1 MGCLKPITL
10 RRDEPDEQVVPCG
23 KCPDCLARK
32 VAGWSFRLMQEEK
45 KSSSAYFITLTY
57 GDDNDTAPLSKN
69 GFMEISKRDLQLFF
83 KRLRRLQERDP
94 GSIRKGNDGRFQY
107 VGYQKD
113 KPIKYFAVG
122 EYGTLRQTPHYH
134 IILFNANIK
143 LIAKAWQQ
151 PDGKPIGSIYYGDVN
166 GASIGYTLK
175 YISNKP
181 FKKKH
186 KNDDRQKNFQ
196 LQSTGLG
203 KSFLTPQMS
212 QWYQSLPAER
222 QYAQLPDGRKIAL
235 PRYYRDKIFSD
246 SIRAQIRDIQLER
259 IEEIQLKEMQKQ
271 GDLYWHNK
279 DQKAKERFR
288 KAQLDYNTFTSL
300 QKF

>member
-1 MGCLKPITL
+1 MPCLKPITL
-10 RRDEPDEQVVPCG
+10 HRDTPDEQIVPCG
-23 KCPDCLARK
+23 KCPDCLAAK
-32 VAGWSFRLMQEEK
+32 VAGWSFRLTQEEK

-69 GFMEISKRDLQLFF
+69 GFMEIRKRDLQLFF

-94 GSIRKGNDGRFQY
+94 GSIRQGNDGRFTY
-107 VGYQKD
+107 ISND

-122 EYGTLRQTPHYH
+122 EYGTRRQRPHYH
-134 IILFNANIK
+134 VILFNANIK

-203 KSFLTPQMS
+203 KNYLTPQMV
-212 QWYQSLPAER
+212 QWHLSDLENRSYC
-222 QYAQLPDGRKIAL
+222 QLADGRKVNL
-235 PRYYRDKIFSD
+235 PRYYRDKIYEQSLKD
-246 SIRAQIRDIQLER
+246 IVRDAQLSR
-259 IEEIQLKEMQKQ
+259 IERETLKAMQEQ

>member
-1 MGCLKPITL
+1 
-10 RRDEPDEQVVPCG
+10 
-23 KCPDCLARK
+23 
-32 VAGWSFRLMQEEK
+32 
-45 KSSSAYFITLTY
+45 
-57 GDDNDTAPLSKN
+57 
-69 GFMEISKRDLQLFF
+69 MEIRKRDLQLFF

-94 GSIRKGNDGRFQY
+94 GSIRQGNDGRFTY
-107 VGYQKD
+107 ISND

-122 EYGTLRQTPHYH
+122 EYGTRRQRPHYH
-134 IILFNANIK
+134 VILFNANIK

-203 KSFLTPQMS
+203 KNYLTPQMV
-212 QWYQSLPAER
+212 QWHLSDLENRSYC
-222 QYAQLPDGRKIAL
+222 QLADGRKVNL
-235 PRYYRDKIFSD
+235 PRYYRDKIYEQSLKD
-246 SIRAQIRDIQLER
+246 IVRDAQLSR
-259 IEEIQLKEMQKQ
+259 IERETLKAMQEQ

>member
-1 MGCLKPITL
+1 MPCLKPITL
-10 RRDEPDEQVVPCG
+10 HRDTPDEQIVPCG

-57 GDDNDTAPLSKN
+57 GDDNDTAPITRN
-69 GFMEISKRDLQLFF
+69 GFMELSKRDLQLFF
-83 KRLRRLQERDP
+83 KRLRKLHDSSPLRVTVSQR
-94 GSIRKGNDGRFQY
+94 GSRISTPHADSR
-107 VGYQKD
+107 
-113 KPIKYFAVG
+113 IKYFAVG
-122 EYGTLRQTPHYH
+122 EYGTRKQRPHYH
-134 IILFNANIK
+134 IILFNARIE
-143 LIAKAWQQ
+143 LIAKAWMQ
-151 PDGKPIGSIYYGDVN
+151 DGKPIGSIYYGDVN

-203 KSFLTPQMS
+203 RAFLTPAMVSWYLADPS
-212 QWYQSLPAER
+212 QRY
-222 QYAQLPDGRKIAL
+222 YAQLQDGRKIAL
-235 PRYYRDKIFSD
+235 PRYYRDKIFD
-246 SIRAQIRDIQLER
+246 ERLRAIVRDAQIER
-259 IEEIQLKEMQKQ
+259 IEEQTLKELREQ